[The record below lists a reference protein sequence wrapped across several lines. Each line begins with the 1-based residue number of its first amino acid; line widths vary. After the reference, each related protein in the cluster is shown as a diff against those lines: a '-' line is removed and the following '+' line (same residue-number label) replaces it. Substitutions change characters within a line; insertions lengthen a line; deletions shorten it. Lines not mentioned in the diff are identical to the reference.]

1 MSSPLLVSN
10 GSAGKGGRILIVG
23 ATGFIGQFITQ
34 ASLDANRRT
43 YILIRSFSD
52 NFHPKIKI
60 IKEFEDKGAI
70 ILHGVINDQKFM
82 EHMLRKHEIDIVIS
96 VVGGESILD
105 QLVLVQAMKVVGTI
119 KRFLPSEF
127 GHEVD
132 RSNPVEPGLN
142 LYKQKRKIRRFIE
155 EMKIPYTYICCN
167 SIASWP
173 YYDNKHP
180 SDVLPPLDHFQIYGD
195 GNVKAYF
202 VAGADIGK
210 FTIKTAEDNRTFNKC
225 VHFRPKCNFLNM
237 KEIATLWENKIGK
250 ILPRVTITED
260 VLLAIAAEKII
271 PRSVVASLT
280 HEIFIKGCQIGF
292 SIDGKKDLE
301 VCDLYPNESFCTM
314 DECFNDFLLKMDEML
329 KMSTN

>member
-23 ATGFIGQFITQ
+23 TSGFIGQFITQ

-43 YILIRSFSD
+43 YILVRSFSD
-52 NFHPKIKI
+52 NFHLKIKI

-70 ILHGVINDQKFM
+70 ILHGVINDQKFI

-96 VVGGESILD
+96 VGGGESII
-105 QLVLVQAMKVVGTI
+105 VQAMKV
-119 KRFLPSEF
+119 SF

-142 LYKQKRKIRRFIE
+142 MYKQKRKIRRFIE

-173 YYDNKHP
+173 YNDSKHP

-195 GNVKAYF
+195 GN
-202 VAGADIGK
+202 
-210 FTIKTAEDNRTFNKC
+210 
-225 VHFRPKCNFLNM
+225 
-237 KEIATLWENKIGK
+237 ENKIGK
-250 ILPRVTITED
+250 ILPRITFTED

-292 SIDGKKDLE
+292 SIDGKKDPE

>member
-43 YILIRSFSD
+43 YILVRSFSD

-60 IKEFEDKGAI
+60 SKEFEDKGAI

-195 GNVKAYF
+195 GNVK
-202 VAGADIGK
+202 
-210 FTIKTAEDNRTFNKC
+210 
-225 VHFRPKCNFLNM
+225 
-237 KEIATLWENKIGK
+237 
-250 ILPRVTITED
+250 
-260 VLLAIAAEKII
+260 EKII